1 MKDMQVIPE
10 KEGLR
15 IFYPQKG
22 LGTRTHGASSAS
34 IHGDINNCALLISA
48 FSASLR
54 DKKVSR
60 RGAEAAE
67 NVNRG

>member
-1 MKDMQVIPE
+1 MGVEDHLIIAFE
-10 KEGLR
+10 KIGFTQR
-15 IFYPQKG
+15 RKG
-22 LGTRTHGASSAS
+22 AKKGAGI

-48 FSASLR
+48 LSASLR

>member
-1 MKDMQVIPE
+1 M
-10 KEGLR
+10 GLVLETLKLNLGFSLSFNPRPR
-15 IFYPQKG
+15 IEDQNPKPK
-22 LGTRTHGASSAS
+22 T

-48 FSASLR
+48 LSASLR